1 MKISTKAEKI
11 ITFCILCLALSI
23 AQLSV
28 DLSQYDH
35 KGLIDRFKQVDKA
48 ASEELVI
55 IEIDDESIKHFKHW
69 PWPRSVY
76 AQLLKQLQPLEP
88 KMLVFDID
96 FSSPSTP
103 AQDEQF
109 AAQLAKT
116 TFPVV
121 LASFIVGTTKQENAQ
136 PRFIENKPIEQL
148 AQHVELASANALVDQ
163 SGLVFKYITFAE
175 NGRPTIANL
184 LANRAAMRVEP
195 LIIDFSINPD
205 SIPSISFKDIVT
217 GNFSPQLLAHKKF
230 LLGSTSIEL
239 GDMYALPKYGRLP
252 GVYIHALGFET
263 LIRDKQFSQI
273 NDKII
278 IAIALMIILI
288 STVFYNKTKLLIG
301 LFPHL
306 LLLIV
311 IYLCSGVLHHL
322 YQLILPTSLLYIA
335 ITISLIAQIILNI
348 QYRTIALIRAR
359 NAGNFHKALIDQ
371 MIKDSANGILI
382 TDHSGVILVAN
393 KKAKAMFCIDDQL
406 INAKCKIFQYVE
418 NSELLFNR
426 INSSTVGDKSKTDFI
441 EMHIKNPNGKNF
453 HIELLIN
460 KTAFMRASRHG
471 RKQQSHQ
478 IYDFMVTDITEKMRI
493 IAEKNQ
499 SEVALVDLKYND
511 PLTKL
516 PNKYSFDQQI
526 NKLWKSKQL
535 YLRSSLLLINL
546 DSIQEIKQIYGL
558 LAGDS
563 ATCQVARELQQ
574 LTGENGSV
582 CRFSDTLFSIVHADI
597 DPQDNRA
604 QLECMRQVY
613 FLFSKPLNLQGQ
625 EILMSVS
632 IGMAIAAEHG
642 ASVES
647 FINNA
652 TAALDYV
659 KTNSTLDY
667 FIYEEDLANK
677 IRRRSEVKQE
687 LVRAIRDREFVL
699 FYQPQYAI
707 SDDRLLGFESLI
719 RWQDP
724 NKGLR
729 FPDDFIPIAEE
740 CGLINQIGEI
750 VLELG
755 CKDAATWPG
764 DLTVAINVS
773 PSQFNGPDMAALCVK
788 YLNKSGLAAHR
799 LELEITESMMMDDI
813 DYVCE
818 TLGKVQ
824 KLGVKIAM
832 DDFGTGYSSLQYMTK
847 LPFDKIKIDRSFTM
861 NIGKTPQDDALVSS
875 IVALGHSADKI
886 VLAEGIEEGS
896 MLDLLKSVGCEIGQG
911 YFYSKPMPLKDV
923 HKLLE
928 MGEFSE
934 LDEAVGTDS
943 PAVNEA

>member
-1 MKISTKAEKI
+1 MKISTRLEKI
-11 ITFCILCLALSI
+11 LTFSALTITLYI
-23 AQLSV
+23 AQLSM
-28 DLSQYDH
+28 DLSRYDH
-35 KGLIDRFKQVDKA
+35 QVLIDRFEQVDKA
-48 ASEELVI
+48 ASQELVI
-55 IEIDDESIKHFKHW
+55 LEIDDQSIKHFNTW
-69 PWPRSVY
+69 PWPRSIY

-96 FSSPSTP
+96 FSSPSIAT
-103 AQDEQF
+103 QDREF

-121 LASFIVGTTKQENAQ
+121 LASFIAGTTEQRNGQ
-136 PRFIENKPIEQL
+136 LSFNENKPIQQL
-148 AQHVELASANALVDQ
+148 AKHVELASANALVDQ

-184 LANRAAMRVEP
+184 LANRADMQLEP
-195 LIIDFSINPD
+195 LIIDFSINPY
-205 SIPSISFKDIVT
+205 SIPRISFKDIIT
-217 GNFSPQLLAHKKF
+217 GNFSPQQLAHKKL

-273 NDKII
+273 NNINII
-278 IAIALMIILI
+278 VIALLVMFI
-288 STVFYNKTKLLIG
+288 STCFYNKKKLLLG
-301 LFPHL
+301 LLPNL
-306 LLLIV
+306 LMLLV
-311 IYLCSGVLHHL
+311 IYLSSVVLHH
-322 YQLILPTSLLYIA
+322 YFQLILPTSLL
-335 ITISLIAQIILNI
+335 LIAVIICLITQIALNVH
-348 QYRTIALIRAR
+348 YRTMALIRER
-359 NAGNFHKALIDQ
+359 NTNNFHKALIDQ

-382 TDHSGVILVAN
+382 TDHTGVILVAN
-393 KKAKAMFCIDDQL
+393 LKAKAMFCLNDEL
-406 INAKCKIFQYVE
+406 INAKCKIFDYVE

-426 INSSTVGDKSKTDFI
+426 INSSNVVDKSKTDFI
-441 EMHIKNPNGKNF
+441 EMYMKNPTGQSF

-460 KTAFMRASRHG
+460 KTDFMRSNRHG
-471 RKQQSHQ
+471 RKEQAHQ

-499 SEVALVDLKYND
+499 SEVALIDLKYND

-516 PNKYSFDQQI
+516 PNKYSFDQQL
-526 NKLWKSKQL
+526 NTLWETKQL
-535 YLRSSLLLINL
+535 YQRSSLMLINL

-558 LAGDS
+558 IAADS
-563 ATCQVARELQQ
+563 ATCQVARELKQ
-574 LTGENGSV
+574 LIGERGSV
-582 CRFSDTLFSIVHADI
+582 CRFSDTVFALLYADLG
-597 DPQDNRA
+597 A
-604 QLECMRQVY
+604 QERKVQLDYMRQAY
-613 FLFSKPLNLQGQ
+613 FLFSKPLDLQGQ

-642 ASVES
+642 ASVEI
-647 FINNA
+647 FVNNA
-652 TAALDYV
+652 AAALDYV
-659 KTNSTLDY
+659 KSNNTLDY

-677 IRRRSEVKQE
+677 IRRKSEVKQE
-687 LVRAIRDREFVL
+687 LVRAIKDREFVL
-699 FYQPQYAI
+699 FYQPQHAI

-755 CKDAATWPG
+755 CRDAAAWPG

-773 PSQFNGPDMAALCVK
+773 PSQFEGPDMAKLCVK
-788 YLNKSGLAAHR
+788 YLKESGLAAHR

-886 VLAEGIEEGS
+886 VLAEGIEEQN
-896 MLDLLKSVGCEIGQG
+896 MLGLLKSVGCEIGQG

-923 HKLLE
+923 HKLLKI
-928 MGEFSE
+928 GEFAV
-934 LDEAVGTDS
+934 LDEPLIIDDVAVSKG
-943 PAVNEA
+943 

>member
-1 MKISTKAEKI
+1 MKISTSIEKI
-11 ITFCILCLALSI
+11 ITFCTLSVALYI
-23 AQLSV
+23 AQVSV
-28 DLSQYDH
+28 DINQYDH
-35 KGLIDRFKQVDKA
+35 KVLIDRFKQVDKV
-48 ASEELVI
+48 ASKELVI
-55 IEIDDESIKHFKHW
+55 IEIDDESIKHFNYW
-69 PWPRSVY
+69 PWRRSIY

-88 KMLVFDID
+88 KILVFDID
-96 FSSPSTP
+96 FSSPST
-103 AQDEQF
+103 AAEDREF
-109 AAQLAKT
+109 AAQLAET
-116 TFPVV
+116 TFPVA
-121 LASFIVGTTKQENAQ
+121 LASFVAGTTKQENGQ
-136 PRFIENKPIEQL
+136 LSYIENLPIEQL
-148 AQHVELASANALVDQ
+148 AKHVELASANALVDQ

-184 LANRAAMRVEP
+184 LANRADMQLEP
-195 LIIDFSINPD
+195 LIIDFSIDPY
-205 SIPSISFKDIVT
+205 SIPRVSFKDIIS
-217 GNFSPQLLAHKKF
+217 GNFSPQQLAHKKL

-252 GVYIHALGFET
+252 GVFIHALGYET

-273 NDKII
+273 KGRNVIL
-278 IAIALMIILI
+278 IALLIILI
-288 STVFYNKTKLLIG
+288 SSCLYNKRKLLIG
-301 LFPHL
+301 LLPN
-306 LLLIV
+306 LIIFLA
-311 IYLCSGVLHHL
+311 IYLCSVVLHHY
-322 YQLILPTSLLYIA
+322 YQLILPASLLYIA
-335 ITISLIAQIILNI
+335 VFICVIAKIVLNI
-348 QYRTIALIRAR
+348 HYRTIALIRAK
-359 NAGNFHKALIDQ
+359 NTNNFHKALVDQ
-371 MIKDSANGILI
+371 MIQDSANGILI

-393 KKAKAMFCIDDQL
+393 KKAKAMFCIDDEL
-406 INAKCKIFQYVE
+406 INAQCKIFEYVE

-426 INSSTVGDKSKTDFI
+426 INSSTAGDKSKTDFI
-441 EMHIKNPNGKNF
+441 EMFMKNPAGKSF

-471 RKQQSHQ
+471 RKQQLHE

-499 SEVALVDLKYND
+499 SEVALIDLKYND

-526 NKLWKSKQL
+526 NKVWETEQL
-535 YLRSSLLLINL
+535 YQRSSLMLINL
-546 DSIQEIKQIYGL
+546 DSIREIKQIYGL
-558 LAGDS
+558 IAADS
-563 ATCQVARELQQ
+563 ATCQVARELNQ
-574 LTGENGSV
+574 LIGERGSV
-582 CRFSDTLFSIVHADI
+582 CRFSDTVFSIVHADL
-597 DPQDNRA
+597 DPEDHKA
-604 QLECMRQVY
+604 QLDCMRQVY
-613 FLFSKPLNLQGQ
+613 FLFSKPLSLQGQ

-632 IGMAIAAEHG
+632 IGMAIAAKHG
-642 ASVES
+642 ASVE
-647 FINNA
+647 ILVNNA

-659 KTNSTLDY
+659 KDNNTLDY

-677 IRRRSEVKQE
+677 IRQKIEVKQE

-699 FYQPQYAI
+699 FYQPQHAI
-707 SDDRLLGFESLI
+707 SDGKLLGFESLI

-755 CKDAATWPG
+755 CRDAAAWPG

-773 PSQFNGPDMAALCVK
+773 PSQFDGPDMAALCVK
-788 YLNKSGLAAHR
+788 YLKKSGLAAHQ

-861 NIGKTPQDDALVSS
+861 NIGKTSQDDALISS

-886 VLAEGIEEGS
+886 VLAEGIEEQS
-896 MLDLLKSVGCEIGQG
+896 MLGLLKSVGCEIGQG

-923 HKLLE
+923 HKLLKI
-928 MGEFSE
+928 GEFARRDQPREIGHAALSK
-934 LDEAVGTDS
+934 G
-943 PAVNEA
+943 